1 MSSFDHINDSNAWA
15 LVVAAWLCI
24 MILIGGVSTPANWAI
39 LLHSIASGGLLV
51 AAIWRLRHGF
61 PSKISAFGAVVLTSA
76 LALVLLQLLPLPFS
90 VWSTLPGRQLVADT
104 FSIVGVAPA
113 SQPLSLSASS
123 TKASAIALLPAL
135 AGYFAMLTVG
145 PRGYTKVAIAILACA
160 VLGLVIGLAQ
170 KSMGDGSGLYF
181 YGNLGP
187 RVASGT
193 FGNRNFFAAQL
204 FTSIPFVAALATMM
218 SHSRRARSAVV
229 LVFAFI
235 YMALLVAGLAVTG
248 SRGGIILAIV
258 SVLLSVLFVYR
269 HPVSAARGVSN
280 RWSFYAVMACF
291 VLIVQ
296 VGMVGITRLVQTDV
310 IQDYRNEIYAVTWK
324 AAQAYFPAGS
334 GFGSFVPVYQQ
345 FETPSVI
352 IANYVNHAH
361 NDWLEILLEGGA
373 PALVL
378 LVAFILLFLTSAF
391 FVGRLASTV
400 AHHAF
405 HRAALVVLFLMLAH
419 AMVDFALRT
428 PALMSIFAVCC
439 GIVVASRSRNQKTF
453 YQDKPVPAS
462 GHVTPSAPTGDPE
475 RTALQKKWLRN
486 S

>member
-1 MSSFDHINDSNAWA
+1 
-15 LVVAAWLCI
+15 
-24 MILIGGVSTPANWAI
+24 
-39 LLHSIASGGLLV
+39 
-51 AAIWRLRHGF
+51 
-61 PSKISAFGAVVLTSA
+61 
-76 LALVLLQLLPLPFS
+76 
-90 VWSTLPGRQLVADT
+90 
-104 FSIVGVAPA
+104 
-113 SQPLSLSASS
+113 
-123 TKASAIALLPAL
+123 
-135 AGYFAMLTVG
+135 
-145 PRGYTKVAIAILACA
+145 
-160 VLGLVIGLAQ
+160 VIGLAQ
-170 KSMGDGSGLYF
+170 KSMGEGSGLYF
-181 YGNLGP
+181 YGTTGA
-187 RVASGT
+187 RDATGT

-204 FTSIPFVAALATMM
+204 FTSIPFVAALATIM
-218 SHSRRARSAVV
+218 SHSHRVKPPVV
-229 LVFAFI
+229 LIFAFV

-248 SRGGIILAIV
+248 SRGGIVLAIV

-269 HPVSAARGVSN
+269 HPVSSGGGVGK
-280 RWSFYAVMACF
+280 RWSYYAVMAIF
-291 VLIVQ
+291 VLLVQ
-296 VGMVGITRLVQTDV
+296 VGMVGITRLAQTDV
-310 IQDYRNEIYAVTWK
+310 VQDYRYEIYAITWK

-378 LVAFILLFLTSAF
+378 LVAFILLFLAS
-391 FVGRLASTV
+391 VVSVSRLASNV

-439 GIVVASRSRNQKTF
+439 GIVVTSKSRAQKTF
-453 YQDKPVPAS
+453 YQDRAVQAP
-462 GHVTPSAPTGDPE
+462 HRDAPTVPHSPQE
-475 RTALQKKWLRN
+475 QTALQKKWLRN